1 MIEQVAWN
9 ISSTEEYFKKHTDIT
24 TIYNQY

>member
-9 ISSTEEYFKKHTDIT
+9 ISSTDKYFTKHTEIT